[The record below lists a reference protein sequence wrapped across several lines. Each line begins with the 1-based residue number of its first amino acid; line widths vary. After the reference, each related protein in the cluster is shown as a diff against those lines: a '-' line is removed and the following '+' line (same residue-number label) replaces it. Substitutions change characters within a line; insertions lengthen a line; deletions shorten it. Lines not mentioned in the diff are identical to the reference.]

1 MESGQT
7 SLPRESARE
16 EAEIEFAR
24 IVAFTDGVF
33 AIAITLL
40 VLTMEIP
47 PNLSDL
53 GKALSDQ
60 WPNLLAYGISF
71 AVLGRF
77 WVAHHRFFAA
87 LERFDTRLI
96 GLNLLYLAFVA
107 LIPFTTK
114 VLGDYGDQTG
124 GVVVYAISMICV
136 TAAFRICVLYA
147 LHRRLLAESVYS
159 QEEYV
164 GWGGYLAIAVF
175 VVSIPV
181 AFVAPSST
189 PFVWLVLFFVG
200 GKVSEWMWKRFG
212 KSPI

>member
-1 MESGQT
+1 MESQQETG
-7 SLPRESARE
+7 LPRESARQ
-16 EAEIEFAR
+16 EAEIEFSR

-40 VLTMEIP
+40 VLTLEIP
-47 PNLSDL
+47 ANLPDL
-53 GKALSDQ
+53 GKGLSDQ

-77 WVAHHRFFAA
+77 WMAHQRFFAA

-124 GVVVYAISMICV
+124 GVLIYTISMICV
-136 TAAFRICVLYA
+136 TAAFRICVVYA
-147 LHRRLLAESVYS
+147 LHHKLLAEGVYDS
-159 QEEYV
+159 EEFV

-181 AFVAPSST
+181 AFLSPSNT
-189 PFVWLVLFFVG
+189 P
-200 GKVSEWMWKRFG
+200 
-212 KSPI
+212 